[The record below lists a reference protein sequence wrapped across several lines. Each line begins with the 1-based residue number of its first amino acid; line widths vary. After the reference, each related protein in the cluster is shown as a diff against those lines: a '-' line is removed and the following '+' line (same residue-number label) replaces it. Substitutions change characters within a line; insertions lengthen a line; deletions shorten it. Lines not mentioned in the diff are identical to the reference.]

1 MTSIAAYLA
10 ILAGGAPQEGA
21 KASQASATGAGGL
34 FAALLSSTEGELTL
48 GADLET
54 GEFPLGLLAEKLGAD
69 GQNFDG
75 DVGALLAE
83 IAGNDPQLS
92 ALLSQGLVQ
101 AEGDIEAKIIPAPE
115 NNGQIAE
122 TGTPAIAVGVEASA
136 STNID
141 ADSQGKGAGAQ
152 QGAEADSQADTPDP
166 AVVVPAVT
174 SQQTP
179 EAAETTEVDAR
190 PAASASTAQALTEQ
204 QVRNRGLEN
213 ALQRASQRGQQ
224 NGLQNAL
231 NQAPQAKGQPAST
244 PATGE
249 GQGQAGQQQSSEAEG
264 GRPQVAASADN
275 EFSIRS
281 RAGRPDAAPKE
292 ISTFQRILDA
302 GNGKKVIQIHE
313 RIGSEAAG
321 TTSPPTLTVN
331 VQASAAS
338 PGPASPNTPHV
349 PVSALAVHIAQQF
362 KNGARRF
369 DIRLDPPELGR
380 IDVRLDVS
388 RDGQVTTHLV
398 VERSETLDLLQRDAR
413 QLERALQDAGLD
425 TSKEGM
431 KFSLKDQELA
441 QGGREDRMQG
451 EEDSGVSGRNA
462 NDESDEITDEAM
474 PPPKRYGVTAG
485 LDVRI

>member
-10 ILAGGAPQEGA
+10 SLAGGAPQEGA
-21 KASQASATGAGGL
+21 KASQAAASGAGGL
-34 FAALLSSTEGELTL
+34 FAALLSSAEGELSA
-48 GADLET
+48 GAGLET
-54 GEFPLGLLAEKLGAD
+54 GDFPLGLLAEKLGANAQGTD
-69 GQNFDG
+69 ADIE
-75 DVGALLAE
+75 AILTE

-92 ALLSQGLVQ
+92 ALLSQGLAQ
-101 AEGDIEAKIIPAPE
+101 AEGEVEAEIVGPSE
-115 NNGQIAE
+115 NTGQIAK
-122 TGTPAIAVGVEASA
+122 TGTPVIAVETSA
-136 STNID
+136 AVSTG
-141 ADSQGKGAGAQ
+141 AQAGAEDT
-152 QGAEADSQADTPDP
+152 GAEAQG
-166 AVVVPAVT
+166 
-174 SQQTP
+174 QTP
-179 EAAETTEVDAR
+179 EATAVVPGATPNDVPAPVENSTNTA
-190 PAASASTAQALTEQ
+190 PAAASAGANIQAEA
-204 QVRNRGLEN
+204 QVRNRGLDN
-213 ALQRASQRGQQ
+213 ALQRASKRGQQ

-231 NQAPQAKGQPAST
+231 NQAPQAKGQPA
-244 PATGE
+244 PAPAAGD
-249 GQGQAGQQQSSEAEG
+249 GQAQAGQQQSSEVEG
-264 GRPQVAASADN
+264 GRPQIAVSDDA

-302 GNGKKVIQIHE
+302 GNGKQIIQIHE
-313 RIGSEAAG
+313 RAG
-321 TTSPPTLTVN
+321 GESAGLTSPPTLTVN

-388 RDGQVTTHLV
+388 RDGQVSTHLV

-425 TSKEGM
+425 TSKEDM
-431 KFSLKDQELA
+431 KFSLKDQGLA
-441 QGGREDRMQG
+441 QGDSEDRMQG
-451 EEDSGVSGRNA
+451 EDDSDVSGRDTA
-462 NDESDEITDEAM
+462 DEPDDMSDEAM